1 MRAVLIIDTAHVKI
15 MTNNS
20 QSRKDG
26 SDMYELVK
34 YEVKGDIAYITA
46 NNPKVMN
53 CLSGKML
60 DELYGAFNEAEDDAA
75 VKVVIFTGEGKA
87 FIAGADISEMA
98 TMSVAEGQ
106 AYSALGH
113 KLAMFIEGMSKPV
126 IAAINGFALGGG
138 CEMAMSCDIRL
149 ASTAAKFGQ
158 PEVGLGL
165 TPGYGGCVRL
175 QRLIGKGMAKKL
187 IFTGAMIGAED
198 ALKYGLVEDVY
209 EPEELLPAAEKL
221 AGKIAKQAPFAVAV
235 CKKIINNVSDM
246 DVRAASAFEIQGF
259 TSAFATEDRIEG
271 TAAFVEKRKP
281 NFQGK

>member
-1 MRAVLIIDTAHVKI
+1 
-15 MTNNS
+15 
-20 QSRKDG
+20 
-26 SDMYELVK
+26 MYELVK

-60 DELYGAFNEAEDDAA
+60 DDLYGAFNEAEDDAA

-175 QRLIGKGMAKKL
+175 QKLIGKGMAKKL
-187 IFTGAMIGAED
+187 ILTADNID
-198 ALKYGLVEDVY
+198 ANEAYRLGLVEEVV
-209 EPEELLPAAEKL
+209 EPEELIERAEKI
-221 AGKIAKQAPFAVAV
+221 AGKIASKAPFAVQV
-235 CKKIINNVSDM
+235 CKKIINNTSELDFTS
-246 DVRAASAFEIQGF
+246 AAAFEIQGF
-259 TSAFATEDRIEG
+259 TAVFATEDRLEG

-281 NFQGK
+281 EWKGR